1 MAEGKTLILVCTVI
15 VIGLL
20 VPPALAV
27 ETAPGDMVL
36 FCTAGGLQEH
46 PDIDGDMVVWEDGR
60 DGDRNI
66 YSASSP
72 GPGEQRTDDP
82 ASQMRPSVS
91 GDYIVWEDN
100 RNMSRDIY
108 LYRYST
114 GTTVPLTDDPADQW
128 MPVVHGGHVVW
139 YDTREGSADIC
150 LYNIATGSETL
161 LSCSPVTEWKPAL
174 SDEYVVWEESTGGG
188 DIWTYAIQTGQKRQ
202 ITWNSAE
209 QAYPAISGN
218 RIVWEDYRNGQP
230 DIYMYDLGSNQEYR
244 ITDDPAE
251 QVSPAIDGEIIAWED
266 KRGGLWDIYLYDF
279 DLGAEMP
286 VCTAENEQL
295 FPSVSGDRIV
305 WQDKRS
311 GEWKVYAFTY
321 AGGAP
326 PEAKFSVDPA
336 TGTAPLTVRF
346 TDQSTGSPEE
356 WEWEFGDGD
365 RSTEQNPVHTYE
377 SPGEYTVSLEVSS
390 RFGSDTAT
398 ETDLIRA
405 ELPEPPSAGFS
416 ATPASGGAPL
426 AVQFTDEST
435 NSPDTWSWNFGDGA
449 ASDVQNPV
457 HTYAAV
463 GTYSVSLTASN
474 AAGSTDITKPDY
486 ITVIEPPAASFMA
499 DTRNGTAP
507 LTVRFTDT
515 STGDVTAWSWRFGD
529 GGISSEQN
537 PEHPYL
543 AAGTYTVSL
552 EVKNSAGS
560 DTETKSGYIT
570 VIERPVAAFTVNTV
584 KGVAPLEVR
593 FTDTSTG
600 VPVSWSW
607 SFGDGGTSADR
618 SPEHTYGSPGTYTV
632 SLTVANGA
640 GENTTTKIGHIAVF
654 EPLTAGFEANTT
666 VGGVPLSVRFT
677 DQSTGSP
684 EEWRWE
690 FGDGNLSNAQNPT
703 HTYQSAGT
711 YTLTLTVEN
720 ELGTDT
726 RKMEGYITVTAPPVA
741 GFSANVTGGRAP
753 LAVLFE
759 DTSEGG
765 PLSWS
770 WTFGDGKS
778 STAESPVHVYQV
790 PGTYTVSLTVAND
803 VGENTTVETGYI
815 TVRESLT
822 AGLTA
827 NVTLGA
833 APLAVRFEDAS
844 VGSPGS
850 WSWDFGDGKTSAVP
864 DPVHVF
870 ETPGTYT
877 VSLKVSDG
885 SDHST
890 QSLQIRAFGP
900 PTAGFGAAPLSGT
913 APIKVTFN
921 DTSAGEPSAWLWS
934 FGDGGTSTD
943 RHPSHTY
950 TTAGNYTVNLTA
962 ENAAGRS
969 TVVKTG
975 YISVRPAAATP
986 TPAQTQPPASG
997 GGGGG
1002 GSAWIN
1008 PVWNTP
1014 VSAPTPTSTPTA
1026 IPEEAEPGRL
1036 HLGETGLV
1044 DQVARIRSSDGV
1056 VTLTIAEGVR
1066 AVDAAGNPLAAVTL
1080 EPLDPVDVPAAPGV
1094 GAYAFAGYACIAGP
1108 EGAAFS
1114 PPVTLLFNFTEEQWD
1129 AVYNDSGQNGLLV
1142 QWYNRSADAWEEVP
1156 TTVHPETRSVT
1167 AEVMHFSAYALFAAA
1182 PGGGAAQV
1190 VAEGAPPQSETE
1202 QGSPYAHLI
1211 PVLLALIV
1219 VGVGLLLYFRKD
1231 EP

>member
-1 MAEGKTLILVCTVI
+1 MAERKALMLVCTVI

-20 VPPALAV
+20 VPPVLAV
-27 ETAPGDMVL
+27 QKAPGDMVL

-60 DGDRNI
+60 DGNKDI
-66 YSASSP
+66 YSASRP
-72 GPGEQRTDDP
+72 GSGEQITGDT
-82 ASQMRPSVS
+82 ALQARPSVS

-128 MPVVHGGHVVW
+128 MPVVHGGYVVW

-150 LYNIATGSETL
+150 LHNIGTGQETYL
-161 LSCSPVTEWKPAL
+161 DCSPATRWKPAL
-174 SDEYVVWEESTGGG
+174 SERYVVWEEDAGGG
-188 DIWTYAIQTGQKRQ
+188 DIWTYDMQTGQKRQ

-209 QAYPAISGN
+209 QAYPAISGT

-230 DIYMYDLGSNQEYR
+230 DIYLYDLGSSQEYR
-244 ITDDPAE
+244 ITDNPAE
-251 QVSPAIDGEIIAWED
+251 QVSPAIDGGIIAWED

-279 DLGAEMP
+279 DLEVEMP

-311 GEWKVYAFTY
+311 GEWKVYIFTY
-321 AGGAP
+321 TGGAP

-336 TGTAPLTVRF
+336 TGTTPLTVRF

-365 RSTEQNPVHTYE
+365 WSTEQNPVHTYE
-377 SPGEYTVSLEVSS
+377 SPGEYTVSLEVRSQ
-390 RFGSDTAT
+390 FGSDTAT

-405 ELPEPPSAGFS
+405 DLPEPPSADFS

-435 NSPDTWSWNFGDGA
+435 NSPDTWLWNFGDGA
-449 ASDVQNPV
+449 TSDDQNPE

-463 GTYSVSLTASN
+463 GTYSVSLTAGN
-474 AAGSTDITKPDY
+474 AAGSTEITKPGY

-507 LTVRFTDT
+507 LTVRFTDA

-537 PEHPYL
+537 PEHRYL

-560 DTETKSGYIT
+560 DTETKSDYIM

-584 KGVAPLEVR
+584 KGVAPLAVR
-593 FTDTSTG
+593 FTDASTG

-607 SFGDGGTSADR
+607 NFGDGGTSADR

-640 GENTTTKIGHIAVF
+640 GENTTTKTGHITVF
-654 EPLTAGFEANTT
+654 EPLVAGFEANTT
-666 VGGVPLSVRFT
+666 GGRVPLSVRFT

-684 EEWRWE
+684 EAWRWE
-690 FGDGNLSNAQNPT
+690 FGDGSLSNDQNPT
-703 HTYQSAGT
+703 HTYQSAGI

-720 ELGTDT
+720 DLGTDT
-726 RKMEGYITVTAPPVA
+726 RKMNGYITVTAPPVA

-753 LAVLFE
+753 LTVLFE
-759 DTSEGG
+759 DTSEGS
-765 PLSWS
+765 PLTCSWA
-770 WTFGDGKS
+770 FGDGKS
-778 STAESPVHVYQV
+778 STAESPVHVYQA

-815 TVRESLT
+815 TVRESLA
-822 AGLTA
+822 AGFTA
-827 NVTLGA
+827 NATIGA

-844 VGSPGS
+844 VGGPGS
-850 WSWDFGDGKTSAVP
+850 WSWDFGDGRTSAVP

-870 ETPGTYT
+870 ETPGIYT
-877 VSLKVSDG
+877 VNLKVSNG

-900 PTAGFGAAPLSGT
+900 PTAGFSAAPLSGT

-921 DTSAGEPSAWLWS
+921 DTSVGEPFAWLWS
-934 FGDGGTSTD
+934 FGDGGASTD

-950 TTAGNYTVNLTA
+950 TAAGNYTVNLTA

-986 TPAQTQPPASG
+986 APTQTQPPASG

-1002 GSAWIN
+1002 GGGGGSAWIN
-1008 PVWNTP
+1008 PGWNTP
-1014 VSAPTPTSTPTA
+1014 APTSTSTSIPTPTAVPGA
-1026 IPEEAEPGRL
+1026 AEPGRL

-1044 DQVARIRSSDGV
+1044 EESVRISSSDGIAS
-1056 VTLTIAEGVR
+1056 LAIAEGVR
-1066 AVDAAGNPLAAVTL
+1066 AVDADGDPLAAVTL
-1080 EPLDPVDVPAAPGV
+1080 EHLSPVDVPPVPGV
-1094 GAYAFAGYACIAGP
+1094 GTYAFAGYACIAGP

-1114 PPVTLLFNFTEEQWD
+1114 PPVTLSFNFTEEQWD

-1156 TTVHPETRSVT
+1156 TTVHPETRSVE
-1167 AEVMHFSAYALFAAA
+1167 AVVLHFSQYALFVEV

-1190 VAEGAPPQSETE
+1190 VAADTNSQPQ
-1202 QGSPYAHLI
+1202 A
-1211 PVLLALIV
+1211 
-1219 VGVGLLLYFRKD
+1219 
-1231 EP
+1231 